1 MLKLDIKKHII
12 APHNMSQIEKKNK
25 EVLIISPFFS
35 PNIGGVETHLDD
47 LTRYLTDKK
56 KYKVYVLTYSPLT
69 TEVKSK
75 FFEKKGDSLTIIR
88 IPWIGKNLFHKFE
101 SHPALQFLYLT
112 PVLGLTTFSFMLVKS
127 KDIKAIHA
135 HGFTAALITNIISR
149 IFKGKALVVSM
160 HAIYRFP
167 ERTILA
173 AICRQ
178 ILMPFNKIFC
188 LAQRSI
194 DDLASTGMDRRRL
207 STYTQWVN
215 QSLFK
220 PRDKK
225 DCRRNIGIKNTFT
238 VLYPPS
244 RLIEKKGAGV
254 LLDAAKK
261 CSLDIQFVF
270 VGSGPM
276 EEKILNEAVKNK
288 NIIFAGR
295 KNQEEAA
302 CYYGAADVV
311 VVPSQYDEGFARV
324 VLETLSSGRPII
336 SSNLGCLPEMISDKV
351 GFLVEPTVKNLAEKI
366 NYLYKNK
373 LVLEKLT
380 KNCRPYALRHFSE
393 NNAEEIEESYHENK

>member
-1 MLKLDIKKHII
+1 M
-12 APHNMSQIEKKNK
+12 NK
-25 EVLIISPFFS
+25 IGKTKSGVLILSPFFS

-47 LTRYLTDKK
+47 LSRYLSEKK
-56 KYKVYVLTYSPLT
+56 GQKVYVLTYTPLT
-69 TEVKSK
+69 TEVKAK
-75 FFEKKGDSLTIIR
+75 LFEKRGPNLTIIR

-101 SHPALQFLYLT
+101 THPTVQFLYLT
-112 PVLGLTTFSFMLVKS
+112 PVLGIATLIFMLIKGG
-127 KDIKAIHA
+127 DIRTIHA
-135 HGFTAALITNIISR
+135 HGFTAALITNVLSR
-149 IFKGKALVVSM
+149 MFKGKALIVSM

-178 ILMPFNKIFC
+178 ILMPFSKIFC

-194 DDLASTGMDRRRL
+194 DDLAATGMNRRRL

-220 PRDKK
+220 PRNKA
-225 DCRRNIGIKNTFT
+225 DCRKTIGVKNTFT

-254 LLDAAKK
+254 LLEAAKK
-261 CSLDIQFVF
+261 CPRDIQFVF

-276 EEKILNEAVKNK
+276 EERIRKEVAKNK

-302 CYYGAADVV
+302 YFYGAADVV

-336 SSNLGCLPEMISDKV
+336 ASNLGCLPEMVDESV
-351 GFLVEPTVKNLAEKI
+351 GFLINPTAKEITEKI
-366 NYLYKNK
+366 NFLFKNK
-373 LVLEKLT
+373 KELEKLT
-380 KNCRPYALRHFSE
+380 MNTRPFALKRYSE
-393 NNAEEIEESYHENK
+393 KNAEKIVRSYLHA